1 MGTLMTWVLTGGLW
15 IPLDSGLFAV
25 GLDLGPARTPKSTYI
40 PPSFSISL
48 GHGPNLHHLGFPS
61 VILCTSS
68 AGFRGRA
75 LSGR

>member
-40 PPSFSISL
+40 PPSFPSPL
-48 GHGPNLHHLGFPS
+48 GTDPIYITWVFPLSFFAPPAPGFEEE
-61 VILCTSS
+61 
-68 AGFRGRA
+68 R
-75 LSGR
+75 